1 MREADKDKDEVWKME
16 DEVSDEELAAKVG
29 ELFDMAPKVRKNLS
43 KAAGE
48 AQVAK
53 QMEMGQAHL

>member
-1 MREADKDKDEVWKME
+1 ME

-29 ELFDMAPKVRKNLS
+29 ELFDMAPKVRKNVS

-53 QMEMGQAHL
+53 QMEIGQAHLNAR